1 MGAMIIV
8 HVVTEG
14 VGKSLAILQSGGNG
28 FSLSAAWI
36 AVGIL
41 VVVLVV
47 LFAAGFLRS
56 RGREGSGVEGAEPQ
70 RPEQADPH
78 AGSYPIEVYKS
89 VGALQEKA
97 ELKILIYTPEEYE
110 DQLGGDGKLRDRG
123 FIGAVRTYRQVE
135 GEGWLELP
143 PGRAAELLELRTG
156 EYEEDA
162 GRSALLVRR
171 LPPGLPASVQDRFR
185 SGD

>member
-1 MGAMIIV
+1 MTVV
-8 HVVTEG
+8 HTG
-14 VGKSLAILQSGGNG
+14 FSGCWSLLALLQSGGNS
-28 FSLSAAWI
+28 FSVSKAWI

-70 RPEQADPH
+70 RPGRADPH
-78 AGSYPIEVYKS
+78 AGSSPIEVYKS

-110 DQLGGDGKLRDRG
+110 NQLGGDEKLLDRG
-123 FIGAVRTYRQVE
+123 FIGAVKAYRQVE

-143 PGRAAELLELRTG
+143 AGRAAELLELRAG

-162 GRSALLVRR
+162 GRSVLLVRR

-185 SGD
+185 SAD